1 MECCEL
7 SWDDIFRAIVQFG
20 AVQTKQKAQKFI
32 IRGIPPK
39 DFDNLRNGL
48 RLQNV
53 KFDINGRRVIVTGD
67 ATFSLMYAR
76 SGDLVTLDFAQKRMR
91 AQVVENR
98 MRP

>member
-7 SWDDIFRAIVQFG
+7 SWDDIFRAIV
-20 AVQTKQKAQKFI
+20 
-32 IRGIPPK
+32 
-39 DFDNLRNGL
+39 
-48 RLQNV
+48 
-53 KFDINGRRVIVTGD
+53 
-67 ATFSLMYAR
+67 MYAR